1 MHYQRYYNLPAAQQ
15 LRKITVREGEKKS
28 ESKWFAYC
36 CYYGA
41 LSLNRTIFSTASHL
55 ASSRLL
61 LITVS
66 IVLLTLPVVMYG
78 GFSVLLLLILAL
90 LNQELSFVQ
99 CTDLLTRIVPQT
111 SPDVQEEA
119 VRALIERVVGKR
131 SSRLFDVEVNK
142 VLAPRSYQVGFRS
155 RNVMIYLA
163 QVIKVYR

>member
-1 MHYQRYYNLPAAQQ
+1 MVCLLLLYWSA
-15 LRKITVREGEKKS
+15 
-28 ESKWFAYC
+28 C
-36 CYYGA
+36 GA

-90 LNQELSFVQ
+90 LNQELSFVR
-99 CTDLLTRIVPQT
+99 CTDLLKRIVPQT

-155 RNVMIYLA
+155 RNVMIYYYFCTG
-163 QVIKVYR
+163 IFYMD

>member
-1 MHYQRYYNLPAAQQ
+1 MVCLLLLLWSVY
-15 LRKITVREGEKKS
+15 S
-28 ESKWFAYC
+28 
-36 CYYGA
+36 A

-99 CTDLLTRIVPQT
+99 CTDLLARIVPQT

-155 RNVMIYLA
+155 RNVMIYYYLCTGY
-163 QVIKVYR
+163 KS

>member
-1 MHYQRYYNLPAAQQ
+1 MVCL
-15 LRKITVREGEKKS
+15 LLLLWSV
-28 ESKWFAYC
+28 
-36 CYYGA
+36 YGA

-99 CTDLLTRIVPQT
+99 CTDLLARIVPQT

-119 VRALIERVVGKR
+119 ARALIERVVGKR

-155 RNVMIYLA
+155 RNVMIYLV
-163 QVIKVYR
+163 QVIIVYR

>member
-1 MHYQRYYNLPAAQQ
+1 MVCL
-15 LRKITVREGEKKS
+15 LLLLWSV
-28 ESKWFAYC
+28 
-36 CYYGA
+36 YGA

-55 ASSRLL
+55 ASSHLL

-99 CTDLLTRIVPQT
+99 CTDLLARIVPQT

-119 VRALIERVVGKR
+119 VRGLIERVVGKR

-155 RNVMIYLA
+155 RNVMIYLV